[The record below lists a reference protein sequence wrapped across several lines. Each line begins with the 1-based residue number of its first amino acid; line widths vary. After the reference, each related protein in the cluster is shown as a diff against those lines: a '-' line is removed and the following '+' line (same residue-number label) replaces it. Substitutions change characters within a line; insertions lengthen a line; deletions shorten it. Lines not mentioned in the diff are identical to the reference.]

1 MPTLDDIPT
10 LRKNINIAADDSIAI
25 SNKDSGGSTL
35 IQQVPAGKILNGFTH
50 SYLFNFDSPV
60 FAQAASVVQVDVH
73 TFSST
78 EFVRSAVAIVTES
91 FVISDTLAI
100 NAGVHDEDS
109 SGPNNY
115 IQHLNLKTIGASY
128 SNTDTTRTGDDL
140 DTSAEGASQPLDNP
154 TDGDTLRI
162 SFAGGGS
169 VNLNTATAGQ
179 VLVLV
184 NIWDM
189 NHFKDLVDP
198 YQA

>member
-25 SNKDSGGSTL
+25 SNKDSSGSTL

-50 SYLFNFDSPV
+50 SYLFNFDSPA
-60 FAQAASVVQVDVH
+60 FAIAGTSANVDVH

-78 EFVRSAVAIVTES
+78 EFVRAAVAIVTEAFS
-91 FVISDTLAI
+91 FGNTLTIS
-100 NAGVHDEDS
+100 AGVHDEDGAS
-109 SGPNNY
+109 PNNY
-115 IQHLNLKTIGASY
+115 IQDLNLKAIGASY
-128 SNTDTTRTGDDL
+128 STTDTTRTGEDL
-140 DTSAEGASQPLDNP
+140 DTSAAGASQPLDDP
-154 TDGDTLRI
+154 TDLDTLRI
-162 SFAGGGS
+162 SFASGGG
-169 VNLNTATAGQ
+169 NLSTATAGQ